1 MDEIGGLA
9 TVDGDLMVCEANP
22 CHVVRVIMAEQ
33 YAINLGISI
42 SQCRVFECVL
52 GIESPDLREKP
63 KLKIVASPIYR
74 AGLNTR
80 REVFFTLREAS
91 SKIHD

>member
-1 MDEIGGLA
+1 MDEIGGFA

-33 YAINLGISI
+33 YAINLGTSI

-74 AGLNTR
+74 ARLNTR